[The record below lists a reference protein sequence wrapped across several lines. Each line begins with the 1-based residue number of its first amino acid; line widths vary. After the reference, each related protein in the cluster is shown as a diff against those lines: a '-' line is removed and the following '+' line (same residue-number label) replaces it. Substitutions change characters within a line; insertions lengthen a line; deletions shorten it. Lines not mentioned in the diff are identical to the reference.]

1 MARTVATPRPRPSRR
16 QAWLAGRCSPPTAG
30 LEACAVG
37 LAPLLV
43 ASAGLEAC
51 VASARRPRPA
61 RCCCSLPYRPGA
73 RGLLDGGAPRR
84 VSGPC
89 PSLHAAG
96 RQEACADRPP
106 PPAAGH
112 PLPAAPRRKPLRP
125 GRCSP
130 SRPATRRAQP
140 ARRLRSLSRSARPPW
155 WTAGRGSM
163 WRRREMVATAIPFLL
178 LQRRRLGFRGHPLS
192 LCPSARAS
200 RRSRFQPSASRGEGG
215 AGSAPLEPGATE
227 VGGGVVEAQ
236 AVPPLQP
243 SLRPTER
250 GGVGGGGAAAVRH
263 EVEGGRRR
271 GWRVGEGGGGRRD
284 EQSLPSMLGR
294 TASIF
299 FCRRGRRGWPPTFG
313 ALTYRNLLDRWLQ
326 LVVFIHTMF

>member
-43 ASAGLEAC
+43 ALGGLEAC
-51 VASARRPRPA
+51 IAGARRPRPA
-61 RCCCSLPYRPGA
+61 RCCCSLPCRPGA

-96 RQEACADRPP
+96 QQEACADRPP

-140 ARRLRSLSRSARPPW
+140 ARRRRSPSRSARPPW

-163 WRRREMVATAIPFLL
+163 WQQREMVVTAIPFLL
-178 LQRRRLGFRGHPLS
+178 LQRRRFGFRGHPLP

-200 RRSRFQPSASRGEGG
+200 RRSRFQPSAGRGEGG
-215 AGSAPLEPGATE
+215 AGGAPLEPGATE
-227 VGGGVVEAQ
+227 
-236 AVPPLQP
+236 
-243 SLRPTER
+243 
-250 GGVGGGGAAAVRH
+250 GGGGGCCGGASGAAASAQPQADGERRC
-263 EVEGGRRR
+263 GRRR
-271 GWRVGEGGGGRRD
+271 RRCT
-284 EQSLPSMLGR
+284 P
-294 TASIF
+294 A
-299 FCRRGRRGWPPTFG
+299 RG
-313 ALTYRNLLDRWLQ
+313 
-326 LVVFIHTMF
+326 

>member
-51 VASARRPRPA
+51 VAGARRPRPA
-61 RCCCSLPYRPGA
+61 RCCCSLPCRPGA

-112 PLPAAPRRKPLRP
+112 PLPAAPRRKRLRP
-125 GRCSP
+125 GRLK
-130 SRPATRRAQP
+130 RPLMSEEYNICFNRFIT
-140 ARRLRSLSRSARPPW
+140 
-155 WTAGRGSM
+155 
-163 WRRREMVATAIPFLL
+163 FLL
-178 LQRRRLGFRGHPLS
+178 YQMVHHR
-192 LCPSARAS
+192 
-200 RRSRFQPSASRGEGG
+200 
-215 AGSAPLEPGATE
+215 T
-227 VGGGVVEAQ
+227 VK
-236 AVPPLQP
+236 
-243 SLRPTER
+243 
-250 GGVGGGGAAAVRH
+250 RH
-263 EVEGGRRR
+263 YHE
-271 GWRVGEGGGGRRD
+271 D
-284 EQSLPSMLGR
+284 
-294 TASIF
+294 
-299 FCRRGRRGWPPTFG
+299 
-313 ALTYRNLLDRWLQ
+313 NN
-326 LVVFIHTMF
+326 

>member
-61 RCCCSLPYRPGA
+61 RCSCSLPCRPGA

-140 ARRLRSLSRSARPPW
+140 ARRLRSPSRSARPPW
-155 WTAGRGSM
+155 WTAGRGSLALM
-163 WRRREMVATAIPFLL
+163 AAAGDGRHRHPLLALAASATWLPWSPAHFALLLAPPAAPGSSPAQTEGKEARAAPRWSPAPRSWGVLWRRKRCHRFSPASGRRREEAWA
-178 LQRRRLGFRGHPLS
+178 
-192 LCPSARAS
+192 AA
-200 RRSRFQPSASRGEGG
+200 
-215 AGSAPLEPGATE
+215 APLQSGTR
-227 VGGGVVEAQ
+227 
-236 AVPPLQP
+236 
-243 SLRPTER
+243 LREE
-250 GGVGGGGAAAVRH
+250 GGVGGGLERAV
-263 EVEGGRRR
+263 VAGGMSNRCHLCWDERRR
-271 GWRVGEGGGGRRD
+271 FF
-284 EQSLPSMLGR
+284 LPTW
-294 TASIF
+294 TAWLAADL
-299 FCRRGRRGWPPTFG
+299 RG
-313 ALTYRNLLDRWLQ
+313 NN
-326 LVVFIHTMF
+326 I

>member
-61 RCCCSLPYRPGA
+61 RCCCSLPCRPGA

-140 ARRLRSLSRSARPPW
+140 ARRLRSPSRSARPPW

-178 LQRRRLGFRGHPLS
+178 LQRRRLGFRGHLLTLPF
-192 LCPSARAS
+192 CS
-200 RRSRFQPSASRGEGG
+200 R
-215 AGSAPLEPGATE
+215 L
-227 VGGGVVEAQ
+227 
-236 AVPPLQP
+236 PPLQVP
-243 SLRPTER
+243 AQRRPR
-250 GGVGGGGAAAVRH
+250 
-263 EVEGGRRR
+263 GRRR
-271 GWRVGEGGGGRRD
+271 GQRPAGARRHGVGGCCGGASGA
-284 EQSLPSMLGR
+284 
-294 TASIF
+294 TASAQPQADGER
-299 FCRRGRRGWPPTFG
+299 RRGRRRRRCSPARG
-313 ALTYRNLLDRWLQ
+313 
-326 LVVFIHTMF
+326 